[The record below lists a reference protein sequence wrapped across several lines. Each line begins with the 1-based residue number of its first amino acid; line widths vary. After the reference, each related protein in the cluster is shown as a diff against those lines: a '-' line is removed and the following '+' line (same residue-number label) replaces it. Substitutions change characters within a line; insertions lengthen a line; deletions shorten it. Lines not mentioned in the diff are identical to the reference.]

1 MCHLS
6 KIKLSNISDLVT
18 DFEGALAEQ
27 FVSQELLSL
36 FGFYEEARLYYWSR
50 EAKNANAELDF
61 LFQHSNNIYPIEV
74 KAGKTGTLKSLQVYL
89 AEKVEHTG
97 IRFNLDF
104 PTVGT
109 NLSANIMVNGEFKK
123 LDYSLIS
130 LPLYLAGGLS
140 KVLNTLKT

>member
-1 MCHLS
+1 
-6 KIKLSNISDLVT
+6 
-18 DFEGALAEQ
+18 
-27 FVSQELLSL
+27 
-36 FGFYEEARLYYWSR
+36 
-50 EAKNANAELDF
+50 F